1 MERLQEADA
10 VIEGGG
16 IHVLA
21 LAGAVQEFEE
31 QGFKPWADVAGVG
44 AGSILAAYLATG
56 HDAEQAA
63 ALLTKTP
70 WERFLDCGRGG
81 RMLGGYWNFLRRG
94 ALARGEAL
102 TAWFDE
108 AVLGATFGDR

>member
-1 MERLQEADA
+1 VEGRQEADA

-21 LAGAVQEFEE
+21 LAGAMQEFEE
-31 QGFKPWADVAGVG
+31 RGFKPWRDVAGVG

-56 HDAEQAA
+56 HDAKEAV

-70 WERFLDCGRGG
+70 WERFLDWGRGG
-81 RMLGGYWNFLRRG
+81 RIGGYWNFLRRG
-94 ALARGEAL
+94 ALA
-102 TAWFDE
+102 
-108 AVLGATFGDR
+108 